1 VSNDP
6 PLPPQEEIA
15 GEANVSEECQTEDV
29 DFVSGSPAVREM
41 AEQVLPQHEES
52 TGNTAAARDEQPSGN
67 EEALIT
73 ANKVLLA
80 RFDVLPSDDS
90 VQTFSIP
97 PPMMFPFHSYTLD
110 VESLPEG
117 GQSLRVAS
125 APMRLPRR
133 SAPSTPHLDGEK
145 RRSRMEEGIHA
156 ADSVLSSQLRLA
168 NQQRVMQEKQVL
180 FKEWERHPDPLESPL
195 PGNLPAWESAS
206 PSWTLAEQRSHFRQ
220 LQEERLI
227 LSGHDSHIQSER
239 LEALALHSLT
249 SASPS
254 NHLQHLQHHAADG
267 TVLPQ
272 QPVTPVTPV
281 RRGEGS
287 ERVRFSSSTP
297 SRPWLSRAL
306 SKRISTANMLEVI
319 QSADKKQKERISES
333 AKGVESMAGE
343 EGITSPIH
351 LKHAGF
357 KASTRV
363 SQSRPRQDRAKIRLQ
378 LAAKLAEELDWDTYE
393 NTLSSDDSLQ
403 KVVEEA
409 QQTTDNGLPLVHGWS
424 EAQQPR
430 HAMNAGANSD
440 VDSESSKESA
450 APKSLT
456 LQQRH
461 RIFSARSAVSPQGE
475 KEAQEEE
482 ELPPHARYE
491 HRRAPLLS
499 LHSQDE
505 VRMNDSFQG
514 SEQEVVVPPSELL
527 TARAESHAQARRAY
541 SRGREGIQG
550 VTSNASDHSRS
561 SSVASSRSKEDER
574 TWDTDIIIPEPALK
588 DDSKDPQLLYSLNEI
603 ETPPVSQGK
612 KSALKRSV
620 SFGDHDLEIP
630 VMSTPTMT
638 AQAPAS
644 TVRRGRA
651 RAVAAER

>member
-1 VSNDP
+1 
-6 PLPPQEEIA
+6 
-15 GEANVSEECQTEDV
+15 
-29 DFVSGSPAVREM
+29 
-41 AEQVLPQHEES
+41 
-52 TGNTAAARDEQPSGN
+52 
-67 EEALIT
+67 
-73 ANKVLLA
+73 
-80 RFDVLPSDDS
+80 
-90 VQTFSIP
+90 
-97 PPMMFPFHSYTLD
+97 
-110 VESLPEG
+110 
-117 GQSLRVAS
+117 
-125 APMRLPRR
+125 
-133 SAPSTPHLDGEK
+133 
-145 RRSRMEEGIHA
+145 
-156 ADSVLSSQLRLA
+156 
-168 NQQRVMQEKQVL
+168 
-180 FKEWERHPDPLESPL
+180 
-195 PGNLPAWESAS
+195 
-206 PSWTLAEQRSHFRQ
+206 
-220 LQEERLI
+220 
-227 LSGHDSHIQSER
+227 
-239 LEALALHSLT
+239 
-249 SASPS
+249 
-254 NHLQHLQHHAADG
+254 
-267 TVLPQ
+267 
-272 QPVTPVTPV
+272 
-281 RRGEGS
+281 
-287 ERVRFSSSTP
+287 
-297 SRPWLSRAL
+297 
-306 SKRISTANMLEVI
+306 MLEVI

-424 EAQQPR
+424 EAQPPR
-430 HAMNAGANSD
+430 HATNAEANSD

-461 RIFSARSAVSPQGE
+461 RIFSTRSAVSPQGE
-475 KEAQEEE
+475 KEVQEEEEE

-491 HRRAPLLS
+491 QRRAPLLS

-514 SEQEVVVPPSELL
+514 SEPEVVVPPSELL